1 MKIGILKADSTLPQ
15 FQDEFGD
22 YPEMFVARLSA
33 NSEVDLNFETYDV
46 EHSVYPE
53 TIDVCDGY
61 IITGSRKSVY
71 DDEAWIH
78 DLEAYVRLLHA
89 AQKPLVGICFGHQ
102 LVAQALGGKTEPAN
116 SGWGVGVHTSQLIHQ
131 KDYMRPA
138 LDEVRVLVSHKDQVT
153 VLPIGAE
160 LLASSEFCP
169 NAIYQLG
176 EHIVCI
182 QGHPEFAKAYS
193 RALMNF
199 REKIIGEETFQRG
212 ILSLEENLDSDTLA
226 KWILE
231 FFASRPV
238 SHSRSLSA

>member
-1 MKIGILKADSTLPQ
+1 MKIGILKADSTLSQ

-22 YPEMFVARLSA
+22 YPDMFIARLSA
-33 NSEVDLNFETYDV
+33 NSEVDLSFEIYDV
-46 EHSVYPE
+46 EHFVYPH
-53 TIDVCDGY
+53 TVDACDGY

-78 DLEAYVRLLHA
+78 DLEDYVRLLHGT
-89 AQKPLVGICFGHQ
+89 QKPLVGICFGHQ
-102 LVAQALGGKTEPAN
+102 LVAQALGGKTESAN
-116 SGWGVGVHTSQLIHQ
+116 SGWGVGVHTSQLMLQ

-153 VLPIGAE
+153 VLPPGAE

-182 QGHPEFAKAYS
+182 QGHPEFAKSYS

-199 REKIIGEETFQRG
+199 REKIIGAGAFQRG
-212 ILSLEENLDSDTLA
+212 ILSLEEALDSDTLA
-226 KWILE
+226 KWILA
-231 FFASRPV
+231 FLASDA
-238 SHSRSLSA
+238 L